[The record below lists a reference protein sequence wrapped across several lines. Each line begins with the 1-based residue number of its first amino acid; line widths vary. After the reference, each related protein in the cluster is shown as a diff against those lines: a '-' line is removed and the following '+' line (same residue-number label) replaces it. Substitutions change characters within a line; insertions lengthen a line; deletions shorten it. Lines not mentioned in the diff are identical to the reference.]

1 MATKV
6 APELLKDVCAEH
18 NLTHVKTE
26 EKNPLPSAED
36 VQQERH
42 HLEHLQNVEAFNAG
56 QLQHTRTKERVMLP
70 DSSSEFMTSV
80 VSVVMATNCV
90 ILCSVG

>member
-26 EKNPLPSAED
+26 EKNPLPSAEGKLFLLFHLNSH
-36 VQQERH
+36 H
-42 HLEHLQNVEAFNAG
+42 HLFSVPCNA
-56 QLQHTRTKERVMLP
+56 LYIIIY
-70 DSSSEFMTSV
+70 
-80 VSVVMATNCV
+80 V
-90 ILCSVG
+90 ILFSTFIT

>member
-1 MATKV
+1 MFT
-6 APELLKDVCAEH
+6 LM
-18 NLTHVKTE
+18 
-26 EKNPLPSAED
+26 KNKYIANISVPFYVD
-36 VQQERH
+36 VQQKKH
-42 HLEHLQNVEAFNAG
+42 HLELLQNVEAFNAR